1 MASNFYDRKYP
12 TLDLRVSSHASC
24 NLGQDWIAERRRTDS
39 SSGGST
45 PWDIVSLFLLSCL
58 S

>member
-1 MASNFYDRKYP
+1 VAANFYDRKYK
-12 TLDLRVSSHASC
+12 TLDLGVSSHASC
-24 NLGQDWIAERRRTDS
+24 NLDQDGIAERRRTDS

-45 PWDIVSLFLLSCL
+45 PWDIVSLFLLSRL